1 MVLGGV
7 ETACALS
14 LPWFSRNVERLLMIR
29 RQILSC
35 ARPVFLLAAIA
46 LMIPGPGA
54 RSQDRAMQDRLDR
67 LERDLSMLQRQVYR
81 GGSAQVVSAGSN
93 GAVDTELRMDR
104 LETQMRELTGRVEE
118 MVNHVDQLRN
128 RLEQVNSDIDVRY
141 SQGQPRN
148 AAPNSHAS
156 AGISDTSASGP
167 MAMRGPAPGA
177 GPPRYQPT
185 AELMPPGT
193 LVPPPPNAPASAGT
207 LTPRAPIPPRT
218 ELANAETGVLRPPS
232 EGSFPRGSVSE
243 QYNVA
248 FGLLKQA
255 DYPAAEEAL
264 KTFMARYPKDPLAG
278 SAQYWLG
285 ESYYVRGMYT
295 EAASAF
301 AEGYKNYPKGAKAP
315 DDLLKLAMSLAR
327 ASQKQNACIAFAQ
340 LDRDFPHPGSAI
352 KERATA
358 EKKRLGC

>member
-1 MVLGGV
+1 
-7 ETACALS
+7 
-14 LPWFSRNVERLLMIR
+14 MIR
-29 RQILSC
+29 RQILPR
-35 ARPVFLLAAIA
+35 AHPAFLLAAIA

-54 RSQDRAMQDRLDR
+54 HSQDRAIQDRLDR

-81 GGSAQVVSAGSN
+81 GGSAQVVSAGSSA
-93 GAVDTELRMDR
+93 AVDADLRMDR

-118 MVNHVDQLRN
+118 MVNRVDQVRN

-148 AAPNSHAS
+148 AAPNSRAS
-156 AGISDTSASGP
+156 VGISDTSATGP
-167 MAMRGPAPGA
+167 MAMRGPAAGA
-177 GPPRYQPT
+177 GPSRYQPN

-193 LVPPPPNAPASAGT
+193 PVPPPPNVPTSAGT
-207 LTPRAPIPPRT
+207 LTPPAPIQPRT
-218 ELANAETGVLRPPS
+218 ELANAASGGVLRPPS
-232 EGSFPRGSVSE
+232 EGSFPRGSATE
-243 QYNVA
+243 QYSVA

-255 DYPAAEEAL
+255 DYPAAESAL

-285 ESYYVRGMYT
+285 ESYYARGMYT